1 VTLALLLNKKS
12 PDRIQERRTTPRRT
26 RKKKKKEEQEKK
38 KKKEEQERR
47 RRKKNKKEEAD
58 RRTRKKKQAL
68 RKRIYSAERKTLSYG
83 LKGKK
88 AQERKTGSQEKST
101 RKKTRSQE
109 RSTRKKNKKPRKKHK
124 KEAQNNI
131 QHELKPKPRKTTRTG
146 FKEEKYTAE
155 REIPIAGLPSPSIQL
170 SSEVNRFACPP
181 LHILIPRPK
190 FGAKFN
196 RRPHFTLPAKDR
208 VSKQPHI

>member
-26 RKKKKKEEQEKK
+26 RKK

-131 QHELKPKPRKTTRTG
+131 QHEMKPKPRKTTRTG

-170 SSEVNRFACPP
+170 SSEVNCFACPP
-181 LHILIPRPK
+181 LHILIPRSK
-190 FGAKFN
+190 F
-196 RRPHFTLPAKDR
+196 
-208 VSKQPHI
+208 